1 MSVDVQVFSITK
13 RDYNE
18 LQRNFTSPYLQLLPD
33 YKEQLDEKIELFLT
47 DQEVDDLQEKL
58 SVLF

>member
-18 LQRNFTSPYLQLLPD
+18 LQRYFTSPYLQLLPD